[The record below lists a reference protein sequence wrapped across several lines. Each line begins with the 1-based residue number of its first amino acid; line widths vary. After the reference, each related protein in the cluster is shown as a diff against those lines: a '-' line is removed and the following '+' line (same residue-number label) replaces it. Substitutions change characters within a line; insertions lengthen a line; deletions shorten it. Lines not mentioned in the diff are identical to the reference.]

1 MAVPARLRYALH
13 QKLGDDAAHELVKC
27 MEHVDS
33 TRTELRDINELNFAR
48 IDSRF
53 AEERHVTEAAFSLVD
68 NRFGE
73 MRQEMQ
79 AGFAAVDVR
88 FLEFRQEMQLGF
100 ARMETRFAELDGKF
114 ETKLERRFGDL
125 LKWSFLFWC
134 GAVGAIAALARV
146 LR

>member
-1 MAVPARLRYALH
+1 
-13 QKLGDDAAHELVKC
+13 

-33 TRTELRDINELNFAR
+33 TRAELHEINELNFAR
-48 IDSRF
+48 IDGRFVQERQVTDAAFARVDTRF
-53 AEERHVTEAAFSLVD
+53 AELQQA
-68 NRFGE
+68 
-73 MRQEMQ
+73 MQ
-79 AGFAAVDVR
+79 V
-88 FLEFRQEMQLGF
+88 GF

-114 ETKLERRFGDL
+114 DAKIERRFSDL